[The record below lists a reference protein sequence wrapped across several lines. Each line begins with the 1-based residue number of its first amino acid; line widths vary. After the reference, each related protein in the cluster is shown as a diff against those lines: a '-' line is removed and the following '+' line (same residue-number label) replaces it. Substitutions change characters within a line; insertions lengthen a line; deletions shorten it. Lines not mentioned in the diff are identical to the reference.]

1 MSTERKFCTSQQKQK
16 MLRSFSFL
24 SLSNALCLISF
35 WSLVG
40 LEIVVAKINLKSEN
54 DDTSISLTTIS
65 TIFIWVGFVLDNV
78 VCFTEFMVVW
88 LKVQAPP
95 VHFYLISALRYV
107 IYFLHAMVWYDLM
120 SLTFASE
127 SIGIFLCLLTLNRI
141 ICAVMMCCMNKE
153 LSNKVDGISNPV
165 VHAIGPTGNKAMAG
179 A

>member
-1 MSTERKFCTSQQKQK
+1 MS
-16 MLRSFSFL
+16 RSFAFL
-24 SLSNALCLISF
+24 SLTNALCLISF

-40 LEIVVAKINLKSEN
+40 LEIVVAKMNLKNEN
-54 DDTSISLTTIS
+54 DDTAISLTTIS
-65 TIFIWVGFVLDNV
+65 TSFIWVGFVLDNA

-88 LKVQAPP
+88 LKVQALP
-95 VHFYLISALRYV
+95 VTFYLISALRYM

-127 SIGIFLCLLTLNRI
+127 SIGIFVCLWTLNRI
-141 ICAVMMCCMNKE
+141 ISAIWICFMNKA